1 MDKYAQRVMEE
12 VYHTF
17 SNHYKEQD
25 ERVEFLTDLIETL
38 QNELQTVND
47 SLECGIC
54 DEGECDCELE
64 TGPGY

>member
-1 MDKYAQRVMEE
+1 MDKYTQRVMEE

-17 SNHYKEQD
+17 SNHYKDID

-38 QNELQTVND
+38 QNELQTVSDN
-47 SLECGIC
+47 ECGIC
-54 DEGECDCELE
+54 DEGECDCEPE

>member
-17 SNHYKEQD
+17 SNHYKDQD
-25 ERVEFLTDLIETL
+25 ERIEFLTDLIETL
-38 QNELQTVND
+38 QNELQTVSD
-47 SLECGIC
+47 SECGIC